1 MNYKRKGFALSIVLW
16 IVAVL
21 LIGIAFIA
29 SLSKESLHISYMLK
43 DKLATQIIA
52 KNYLEALKYHVMTSD
67 CDGMKFINKNPI
79 LSLPQ
84 EINLDGSEYHIS
96 NNITISIQD
105 LSSMVRPY
113 DLYSIVDTIKHRE
126 LSFTIKDS
134 IRDWLDVDDNARL
147 NGAESTYYTIQK
159 QLAYR
164 PSNINM
170 FQSFDELK
178 LIKGVRDIDSNILK
192 DKITYKTGV
201 INLMLIDA
209 IYLKSLFKISMD
221 EAKKLVLI
229 RQKDDKKFISIIEQ
243 NKYFNDSYMWFG
255 ISQIVNIKI
264 IAIRHKAKSQLYAT
278 LYFAQKEKNRVFYIE
293 GYKIY

>member
-29 SLSKESLHISYMLK
+29 SLSKESLHVSYMLK

-52 KNYLEALKYHVMTSD
+52 KNYLEAIKYHVMISD
-67 CDGMKFINKNPI
+67 CDGMKLINKNPI
-79 LSLPQ
+79 FSLPK

-113 DLYSIVDTIKHRE
+113 DLYSIVDMIKHRE

-134 IRDWLDVDDNARL
+134 IRDWLDVDDNVRL

-159 QLAYR
+159 QLGYR
-164 PSNINM
+164 PSNINI
-170 FQSFDELK
+170 FQSLDELK
-178 LIKGVRDIDSNILK
+178 LVKGINDIDENIIEK
-192 DKITYKTGV
+192 TTYKEGI
-201 INLMLIDA
+201 INLMLINA
-209 IYLKSLFKISMD
+209 RYLKALFHISMD
-221 EAKKLVLI
+221 EANKLVSM
-229 RQKDDKKFISIIEQ
+229 RHKDSKKFVSIIEQ
-243 NKYFNDSYMWFG
+243 NKYFDDSYMWFG
-255 ISQIVNIKI
+255 ISQVVNIKI
-264 IAIRHKAKSQLYAT
+264 TVMQHKAKSQLYAT
-278 LYFAQKEKNRVFYIE
+278 LYFAQNDKNRVFYIE
-293 GYKIY
+293 GYRIY